1 MSTTFTIAEASKL
14 LGISERA
21 VKHYRAIY
29 TTEVIKEGS
38 RVYLTQKFLD
48 KVKKTRSLD
57 SNTITDS
64 RTKAELLKEIE
75 VFKDHLKE
83 VQALKKEL
91 SATQQAH
98 GEDIETFSKELSKY
112 KEEIDL
118 LKKELF
124 EGQEEIAVLTKK
136 LKDKKD
142 IIKDYKNS
150 LVFEKPEEGLKV
162 EVFTLQDY
170 AIFEERLNEWKT
182 QRKEIELRIEQN
194 AELKEDKN
202 YLKARNE
209 YLETSNN
216 KILEQHEKLIEAIQQ
231 RNRIEA
237 VEKGVIP
244 KEPKEI

>member
-29 TTEVIKEGS
+29 TTEVIKEEDG

-48 KVKKTRSLD
+48 KVKNTRSLD

-75 VFKDHLKE
+75 V
-83 VQALKKEL
+83 
-91 SATQQAH
+91 
-98 GEDIETFSKELSKY
+98 
-112 KEEIDL
+112 
-118 LKKELF
+118 
-124 EGQEEIAVLTKK
+124 LTKK

-150 LVFEKPEEGLKV
+150 LVFEKAEEGLKV

-170 AIFEERLNEWKT
+170 AVFSERLAEWKS
-182 QRKEIELRIEQN
+182 QRKEIELRIEIN

-209 YLETSNN
+209 YLELSNN

-244 KEPKEI
+244 KEPREI

>member
-48 KVKKTRSLD
+48 KVKNTRSLD

-91 SATQQAH
+91 SDAKEIIKDNDATKT
-98 GEDIETFSKELSKY
+98 ELLKEIETLKGHEKE
-112 KEEIDL
+112 IQA
-118 LKKELF
+118 LKKELSDAK
-124 EGQEEIAVLTKK
+124 EEIA
-136 LKDKKD
+136 
-142 IIKDYKNS
+142 DYENS
-150 LVFEKPEEGLKV
+150 LVFEKAEEGLKV

-170 AIFEERLNEWKT
+170 AIFEERLAEWKS
-182 QRKEIELRIEQN
+182 QRKEIELRIEIN

>member
-29 TTEVIKEGS
+29 TTEVIKEEDG

-91 SATQQAH
+91 SEA
-98 GEDIETFSKELSKY
+98 EESIELLNKELSEAK
-112 KEEIDL
+112 
-118 LKKELF
+118 
-124 EGQEEIAVLTKK
+124 GEIAVLTKK

-150 LVFEKPEEGLKV
+150 LVFEKAEEGLKV

-170 AIFEERLNEWKT
+170 AIFEERLNEWKN
-182 QRKEIELRIEQN
+182 QRKEIELRIEIN

-244 KEPKEI
+244 KEPRDI